1 MSTAAMPQPP
11 REVSPSAGFPSRGH
25 AKHRSAR
32 WTGGKDGAIGVYSLH
47 GNGSFLR
54 LRLRDM
60 LLHTC
65 NDEAPSSRTKRTCSS
80 RDSRVLQTA
89 PGKCN
94 STKVVWGLSI
104 GVVMG
109 ARPSGA
115 RVGSTEDPSQTQARF
130 AWFASEGHLTGSVIF
145 RAHAPGRYKRGPG
158 GLAKHRHL
166 WKPALE
172 SEAGSV
178 CEHGC
183 LVPAGRKQLRIEA
196 LVCSSGKCLFLVV
209 WKPRLHRSHVD
220 PVEFA
225 LSILARQKEGLD
237 REKDWWRHSCII
249 TLNHILAEAT

>member
-1 MSTAAMPQPP
+1 MVQSACTACTATAA
-11 REVSPSAGFPSRGH
+11 SFGSGSATCCYTH
-25 AKHRSAR
+25 AMMRLQAAVRSAH
-32 WTGGKDGAIGVYSLH
+32 AV
-47 GNGSFLR
+47 
-54 LRLRDM
+54 
-60 LLHTC
+60 
-65 NDEAPSSRTKRTCSS
+65 DETVVSCRQR
-80 RDSRVLQTA
+80 R
-89 PGKCN
+89 GKCN

-158 GLAKHRHL
+158 GLVMRRHL
-166 WKPALE
+166 WKPVLE

-196 LVCSSGKCLFLVV
+196 LVCSSGKCLFHVV

-237 REKDWWRHSCII
+237 REKDWWRHGCII
-249 TLNHILAEAT
+249 TFNHILAEAT